1 MCNSQNFTSGSF
13 DIFFNAFIED
23 VCGYYTPF
31 LPHVLE
37 YWKRKDEPNILFIT
51 YEEMKQDLPSIIKKT
66 AAFLQKPISD
76 QDVINLADHLSFKN
90 MKKNKAVN
98 KEDFLEKDVQYVL

>member
-1 MCNSQNFTSGSF
+1 
-13 DIFFNAFIED
+13 
-23 VCGYYTPF
+23 
-31 LPHVLE
+31 
-37 YWKRKDEPNILFIT
+37 
-51 YEEMKQDLPSIIKKT
+51 MKQDLPSIIKKT

-76 QDVINLADHLSFKN
+76 QNVINLVSHLSFKN

>member
-1 MCNSQNFTSGSF
+1 
-13 DIFFNAFIED
+13 
-23 VCGYYTPF
+23 
-31 LPHVLE
+31 
-37 YWKRKDEPNILFIT
+37 
-51 YEEMKQDLPSIIKKT
+51 MKQDLPSIIKKT

-76 QDVINLADHLSFKN
+76 QNVINLVDHLSFKN

>member
-1 MCNSQNFTSGSF
+1 
-13 DIFFNAFIED
+13 
-23 VCGYYTPF
+23 
-31 LPHVLE
+31 
-37 YWKRKDEPNILFIT
+37 
-51 YEEMKQDLPSIIKKT
+51 MKQDLPSIIKKT

-98 KEDFLEKDVQYVL
+98 KEDFLEKDVQ